1 MPALSIS
8 ARDLLA
14 SGVHYGHRVSKWNPK
29 MRPYIHAKKNL
40 IHIIDVR
47 ETIKGLVKGWHF
59 LEKLAARGELIL
71 FVGTKRQAGGVIKAE
86 AARAG
91 MPYVSERWLGGTLTN
106 YDTIRNRLNRLKEI
120 EQWELDGTIKRYSK
134 KEQSSINRE
143 KRKLLRNLDGL
154 RTMDRLPACL
164 VLVDPQ
170 HEAIAVQEAAKIGAA
185 TVALIDSD
193 GDPDKID
200 IAIPGNDDS
209 LTTVNININKLADAV
224 IAGKT
229 RLHGSRRPRTSRRP
243 ARSPSPC
250 PKSRAPS
257 TWGRVAGPG
266 APRCPVT
273 GGDSAAAWE
282 AAWAVARV
290 RSPRPRL
297 PPPRPPP
304 PQEPDQPWP
313 TSTRSSSTISAWRPA
328 PG

>member
-71 FVGTKRQAGGVIKAE
+71 FVGTKRQAGAVIKSE
-86 AARAG
+86 ALRAG

-120 EQWELDGTIKRYSK
+120 EQWEQDGTIKRYSK
-134 KEQSSINRE
+134 KEQSSIHRE

-170 HEAIAVQEAAKIGAA
+170 HESIAVQEAHKIGAA

-193 GDPDKID
+193 GDPDEID

-209 LTTVNININKLADAV
+209 MKVVNIIVNKLADAV
-224 IAGKT
+224 IEGKAHPTGLPKAEDISKAGAVSVSVPEKQ
-229 RLHGSRRPRTSRRP
+229 GAINVGKGGRPR
-243 ARSPSPC
+243 
-250 PKSRAPS
+250 RASLP
-257 TWGRVAGPG
+257 GDRGGFRGPG
-266 APRCPVT
+266 GGGPAP
-273 GGDSAAAWE
+273 G
-282 AAWAVARV
+282 
-290 RSPRPRL
+290 
-297 PPPRPPP
+297 PRPPAGAP
-304 PQEPDQPWP
+304 P
-313 TSTRSSSTISAWRPA
+313 AA
-328 PG
+328 PQGA